1 MSTKTFKKGVLAS
14 SIAMIL
20 AGVSSQAIAAEEAA
34 VNKDDVEVIQVT
46 GIRGSLKAN
55 VNAKRFADGVV
66 DVISSEDIGKF
77 PDKNV
82 ADSLARIPGVTIQ
95 RQFGEGSSVSIRGA
109 GAEFTKTT
117 LNGQNVASTGWFVL
131 EPAKRSF
138 NYELLPSEI
147 VGDLEVYKTS
157 QADLIEGGVGGTVVV
172 NTRTPLELDANSAY
186 ASVEAQ
192 YSDDSE
198 SVDPQISAM
207 YSWKN
212 EDENFGVMVSGVMQ
226 ERELQRQGNEAFWQ
240 WGAGPVAFEQERKR
254 QALTVALEY
263 APTDNLSF
271 VLNAMDM
278 KMEAD
283 NTNYALWM
291 TQGDCGWG
299 GAQCD
304 TGRGETTQW
313 IDRGTVNSDGN
324 GVPAAGPL
332 YTGFYQA
339 RPREATMN
347 SDLIDLQT
355 TYEGDSFTLEVQFG
369 STTSTGGTDFEMV
382 LEDGNGGT
390 PVNGGTY
397 DFTGGQQ
404 TWDIPNGIAGQSM
417 AEYDPGSFAMG
428 TGSNFNATPKTDEET
443 YLQADFEYELD
454 GDFITSIKTGFRYG
468 DHNTTSRRFEF
479 DQDAGFDN
487 MLSTSGLRT
496 GTINVGD
503 GNYQISD
510 FDIDAFKDI
519 AKASITGKT
528 EDLGSYRELDETN
541 TALYLMANYNTD
553 SGFRG
558 NFGVRY
564 VMTDATSTYYQNGV
578 KNSTDGDYAE
588 ILPSA
593 NLAYNLTDDVIIRA
607 AAARTM
613 ARPQYNDMY
622 VNPNVLGAND
632 NLDNNQFWVVG
643 NVDLDPFMA
652 DQFEIGVEWYFNE
665 SSLLGAT
672 VFMKDVANFVSITEY
687 QSTTA
692 NLPGGPF
699 PGDLRP
705 EEDAAGWTVQEK
717 QNSKEGEVF
726 GLELQYQ
733 QDFDNG
739 FGLMANYTYTDTSTD
754 TDTFSDNN
762 PYLSDSSDH
771 VMNASGFYEN
781 EDFSVRISYNYRSE
795 YMLREEGSYGNR
807 LHDSFGTLDLGAV
820 YHMNDN
826 VDFKLDVVNLT
837 GSGSEQTGN
846 NQFDDSNGFAQGFP
860 LFSYEMATRINAGV
874 SFRF

>member
-20 AGVSSQAIAAEEAA
+20 AGVSSQAMAAEEAA
-34 VNKDDVEVIQVT
+34 VKKDDVEVIQVT
-46 GIRGSLKAN
+46 GLRGSLKAN

-82 ADSLARIPGVTIQ
+82 AESLARIPGVTIQ

-157 QADLIEGGVGGTVVV
+157 QADIIEGGVGGTVIV
-172 NTRTPLELDANSAY
+172 NTRTPLDMDANTAF
-186 ASVEAQ
+186 VGLEAQ

-198 SVDPQISAM
+198 STDPQLSGM

-212 EDENFGVMVSGVMQ
+212 ENEDFGVMVSAVMQ
-226 ERELQRQGNEAFWQ
+226 ERQLQRQGNEAFWE
-240 WGAGPVAFEQERKR
+240 WGAGPVAFEQDRKR

-283 NTNYALWM
+283 NTNYALWL
-291 TQGDCGWG
+291 TQGDHSWSGNTPEQCLG
-299 GAQCD
+299 GDCSAD
-304 TGRGETTQW
+304 NRGVAVKGQLAT
-313 IDRGTVNSDGN
+313 
-324 GVPAAGPL
+324 A
-332 YTGFYQA
+332 YYQA

-347 SDLIDLQT
+347 SDLIDLQA
-355 TYEGDSFTLEVQFG
+355 TYEGDSFTLEVQVG

-382 LEDGNGGT
+382 VNDGVNTPIVGG
-390 PVNGGTY
+390 GY
-397 DFTGGQQ
+397 DFTGGEQ
-404 TWDIPNGIAGQSM
+404 TWSLPNGIDGQSM
-417 AEYDPGSFAMG
+417 ADYDPGSLEMG
-428 TGSNFNATPKTDEET
+428 TGSAFNKTPKTDEEQ

-454 GDFITSIKTGFRYG
+454 GDFITSVKTGFRYG
-468 DHNTTSRRFEF
+468 DHNTTSRQFFF
-479 DQDAGFDN
+479 DQADGFDSRI
-487 MLSTSGLRT
+487 STSGLSE
-496 GTINVGD
+496 GTMDVGHGD
-503 GNYQISD
+503 YQIQKFSP
-510 FDIDAFKDI
+510 DALKAW
-519 AKASITGKT
+519 AKGSIVGET
-528 EDLGSYRELDETN
+528 EETGSYSEIDETN
-541 TALYLMANYNTD
+541 TAVYVMANYNTG
-553 SGFRG
+553 SIRG

-564 VMTDATSTYYQNGV
+564 VMTDATSTYYESGIKQ
-578 KNSTDGDYAE
+578 STDGDYSE

-593 NLAYNLTDDVIIRA
+593 NLAYNLSDDVIIRL

-622 VNPNVLGAND
+622 VNPSAVGAND
-632 NLDNNQFWVVG
+632 DLDDNQFWIVG
-643 NVDLDPFMA
+643 NVNLEPFLA
-652 DQFEIGVEWYFNE
+652 DQFETGIEWYFND

-672 VFMKDVANFVSITEY
+672 VFYKKVSNFISINEY
-687 QSTTA
+687 HATSA
-692 NLPGGPF
+692 EIDFGGEMNPG
-699 PGDLRP
+699 
-705 EEDAAGWTVQEK
+705 EVEAGWTVQEK
-717 QNSKEGEVF
+717 ENAKDGEVL

-754 TDTFSDNN
+754 DDTFSDQN
-762 PYLSDSSDH
+762 PFLSDSSDH
-771 VMNASGFYEN
+771 VVNASGFYEDDN
-781 EDFSVRISYNYRSE
+781 FSVRVSYNYRSE

-807 LHDSFGTLDLGAV
+807 LHDGFGSVDLGAV
-820 YHMNDN
+820 YHMNDH
-826 VDFKLDVVNLT
+826 VDFKFDVVNLT
-837 GSGSEQTGN
+837 GESSIQDGN
-846 NQFDDSNGFAQGFP
+846 NVQQSNASGFTNGFP
-860 LFSYEMATRINAGV
+860 LYAYEMATRFSAGV
-874 SFRF
+874 SIRF

>member
-20 AGVSSQAIAAEEAA
+20 AGVSSQAMAAEEAA
-34 VNKDDVEVIQVT
+34 VKKDDVEVIQVT

-82 ADSLARIPGVTIQ
+82 AESLARIPGVTIQ

-147 VGDLEVYKTS
+147 VGDLEVYKSS
-157 QADLIEGGVGGTVVV
+157 QADIIEGGVGGTVIV
-172 NTRTPLELDANSAY
+172 NTRTPLQLDANSAY

-198 SVDPQISAM
+198 SVDPQFSGM

-212 EDENFGVMVSGVMQ
+212 SDENFGVMVSAVMQ
-226 ERELQRQGNEAFWQ
+226 ERNLQRQGDEAFWE
-240 WGAGPVAFEQERKR
+240 WGAGPVAFEQDRKR

-283 NTNYALWM
+283 NTNYALWL
-291 TQGDCGWG
+291 TQGDTSWSGNTPTECRDGDCS
-299 GAQCD
+299 AD
-304 TGRGETTQW
+304 N
-313 IDRGTVNSDGN
+313 RGTAIKGQM
-324 GVPAAGPL
+324 GR
-332 YTGFYQA
+332 GFYQA

-355 TYEGDSFTLEVQFG
+355 TYEGESFTLEVQLG

-382 LEDGNGGT
+382 LEDGNQT
-390 PVNGGTY
+390 ESAYTIVDGTY
-397 DFTGGQQ
+397 DYSGSEQL
-404 TWDIPNGIAGQSM
+404 WNLPNGIGGSSM
-417 AEYDPGSFAMG
+417 ADYDPGHFAMG
-428 TGSNFNATPKTDEET
+428 TGANFNATPKTDEEQ

-454 GDFITSIKTGFRYG
+454 GDFISSVKTGFRYG
-468 DHNTTSRRFEF
+468 DHNTTSRRYEF
-479 DQDAGFDN
+479 DQAAGFDN
-487 MLSTSGLRT
+487 LLSTEGQRT
-496 GTINVGD
+496 GTIDVGH
-503 GNYQISD
+503 GNDQISD
-510 FDIDAFKDI
+510 FNIDHFKEV

-528 EDLGSYRELDETN
+528 EDLGSYREIDETN
-541 TALYLMANYNTD
+541 TAVYVMANYNTGD
-553 SGFRG
+553 IRG

-564 VMTDATSTYYQNGV
+564 VMTDASSTYYQNGV
-578 KNSTDGDYAE
+578 KTSTDGDYSE
-588 ILPSA
+588 VLPSL
-593 NLAYNLTDDVIIRA
+593 NVAYNLSDDVIIRG
-607 AAARTM
+607 AAARTI

-622 VNPNVLGAND
+622 VNPNVLGADDND
-632 NLDNNQFWVVG
+632 PNNQYWVMG
-643 NVDLDPFMA
+643 NVDLDPFLA

-672 VFMKDVANFVSITEY
+672 LFYKNVVNFVSISDTY
-687 QSTTA
+687 PVATA
-692 NLPGGPF
+692 DLPNGEFGGV
-699 PGDLRP
+699 LTP
-705 EEDAAGWTVQEK
+705 EEEAFGWTVQEK
-717 QNSKEGEVF
+717 NNAKDGEVT

-739 FGLMANYTYTDTSTD
+739 FGLMANYTFTDTSTD
-754 TDTFSDNN
+754 SDTFSDQN
-762 PYLSDSSDH
+762 PFLSDSSDH
-771 VMNASGFYEN
+771 VVNASAFYEN
-781 EDFSVRISYNYRSE
+781 EDFSVRVSYNYRSE

-807 LHDSFGTLDLGAV
+807 LHEGFGSVDVGAV
-820 YHMNDN
+820 YHMNDH

-837 GSGSEQTGN
+837 GESSEQFGN
-846 NQFDDSNGFAQGFP
+846 NQMQTNGSGFVDGFP
-860 LFSYEMATRINAGV
+860 LYAYEMATRINAGV